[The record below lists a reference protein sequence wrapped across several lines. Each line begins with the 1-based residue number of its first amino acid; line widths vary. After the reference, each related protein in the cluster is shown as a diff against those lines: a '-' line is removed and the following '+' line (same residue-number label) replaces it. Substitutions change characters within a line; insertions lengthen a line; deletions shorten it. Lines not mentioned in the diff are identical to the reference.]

1 MPSIKPANALENR
14 ARTFAA
20 HHHGAV
26 DQRRKYTGE
35 PYIAHPGAVADRVR
49 GVAGCTEAMLAAAWL
64 HDTVEDTRAT
74 LADVRREFGD
84 EVATLVEMLTDVSRP
99 EDGKRV
105 TRRAIDRA
113 HTARASPEAKTIKLA
128 DLIDNLPRVFEHDP
142 KFAEVYAVECAL
154 LLAVLR
160 EGDAGLWALARSLLS
175 LYGFA
180 GHTDDARN
188 LDKVSNICG

>member
-1 MPSIKPANALENR
+1 MKPASALESR
-14 ARTFAA
+14 ARAFAA
-20 HHHGAV
+20 RHHGAV

-49 GVAGCTEAMLAAAWL
+49 GVAGHTEAMLAAAWL

-99 EDGKRV
+99 EDGNRAA
-105 TRRAIDRA
+105 RRAIDRA
-113 HTARASPEAKTIKLA
+113 HTAKASPEAKTIKLA
-128 DLIDNLPRVFEHDP
+128 DLLDNLPRIFEHDP
-142 KFAEVYAVECAL
+142 KFAKVYAAECAL
-154 LLAVLR
+154 LLDVLR

-175 LYGFA
+175 LYSFA
-180 GHTDDARN
+180 GAPDDARN
-188 LDKVSNICG
+188 AAQMTAI